1 MLKLYPA
8 HHTLPDLTPFMYLTA
23 DVAEPI
29 IAPISAPI
37 IIRQVSD
44 RLIVNQEDSLF
55 WAIYIAKHG
64 YTQYQSIVKYK
75 NTEIQEKQNMIN
87 YYKINAYKLKALKIT
102 GVATQE
108 IMSNLMLNKTTCLQS
123 VIAICVFYELS
134 LFLVKDNVYLYFDT
148 GGEDAIVHVGKKYE
162 VDIDVTPAKIDK
174 IKELFRLENIN
185 KPLKPISHYK
195 IGELEQIYKTV
206 IGELGKK
213 YKKAE
218 LYAELCNKIEM

>member
-1 MLKLYPA
+1 MLKLYPTR
-8 HHTLPDLTPFMYLTA
+8 HTLLDLTQFMYLTA
-23 DVAEPI
+23 DAAEPI
-29 IAPISAPI
+29 IAPISAPV

-162 VDIDVTPAKIDK
+162 VDIEVTPAKIDK

-195 IGELEQIYKTV
+195 IGELEHIYKTV
-206 IGELGKK
+206 IGDVKK
-213 YKKAE
+213 CKKAE
-218 LYAELCNKIEM
+218 LYAEICNKIEM